1 MFRGSLKRWVIPILL
16 IAIAACDSSGQAT
29 TATGTDPAGQYR
41 ITGQTVSKSRTYAGE
56 LEIEQSGAA
65 YSLAWRLD
73 AGHTYGGTAIYVDGV
88 LGGVYWTGAR
98 PSRDLG
104 IVVYQINGGELT
116 GTWIPAGAKS
126 NSLGRENLKGSPGLD
141 GRYEVTLGENP
152 GGRGSKYS
160 GHVEIARRGQTY
172 DVRWF
177 LPGPAY
183 IGQGIRIGDVLAV
196 GYSKGTA
203 PGVIAYCMTENGG
216 QGLWSFGDSKSLG
229 EETISRSKE
238 AAARLAASPSDCVGT
253 GT

>member
-1 MFRGSLKRWVIPILL
+1 MLKGSLKRWIIPFLL
-16 IAIAACDSSGQAT
+16 IVIAACDSSGQAT
-29 TATGTDPAGQYR
+29 TTGTDPAGRYR
-41 ITGQTVSKSRTYAGE
+41 ITGQTVAKNRIYAGE
-56 LEIEQSGAA
+56 LEIDESGAA

-73 AGHTYGGTAIYVDGV
+73 AGDAYSGTAIYVDGV

-104 IVVYQINGGELT
+104 IVVYQINGRELT
-116 GTWIPAGAKS
+116 GTWLPAGAKS
-126 NSLGRENLKGSPGLD
+126 DSLGRENLKGSPGLD

-152 GGRGSKYS
+152 GGGGGKYS
-160 GHVEIARRGQTY
+160 GHVEIARHGQTY

-183 IGQGIRIGDVLAV
+183 IGQGIRIGDVLVV

-203 PGVIAYCMTENGG
+203 AGVIAYCMTEDGG
-216 QGLWSFGDSKSLG
+216 QGLWSFGESRSLG
-229 EETISRSKE
+229 EETISRSEE
-238 AAARLAASPSDCVGT
+238 AAARLAAKPSECVGT